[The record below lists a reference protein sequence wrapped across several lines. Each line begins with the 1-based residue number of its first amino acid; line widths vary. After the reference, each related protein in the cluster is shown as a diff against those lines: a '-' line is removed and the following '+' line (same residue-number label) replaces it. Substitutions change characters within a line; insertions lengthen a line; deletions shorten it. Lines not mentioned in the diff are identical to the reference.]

1 LRRSIAVVVRQAGQ
15 RTHKYQYRA
24 AMATPTDFGH
34 RADSS
39 PPKCGASSLS
49 DQTDPIADLTSLSR
63 NGTHFPSIMTA
74 RF

>member
-39 PPKCGASSLS
+39 PPKCGVSSLA
-49 DQTDPIADLTSLSR
+49 DQTNPIEDLTLRRDGTCVLSVV
-63 NGTHFPSIMTA
+63 TA
-74 RF
+74 RS